1 MMDAGIGMV
10 LLFLDGI
17 ALQQGGFFDFMTGG
31 QALGSDD
38 PLIGNMTIAIFV
50 VAGFGILVG
59 VINAVVRKKMTDGT
73 KMRRIMKETRAYN
86 NEVKQA
92 YKAKDQEKINRLN
105 RKRSYINKLNMEM
118 MQMNMRPM
126 IITIV
131 PFMLLILVVL
141 PFLFSYTVAISPVSL
156 NVIPGDFFMLT
167 CTAEQ
172 VADTEH
178 ICVKENEIFLISWY
192 MLAAMAFSGM
202 IIKVTK
208 TDWGIGS

>member
-1 MMDAGIGMV
+1 MI
-10 LLFLDGI
+10 
-17 ALQQGGFFDFMTGG
+17 LQQGGFFDFMTGG
-31 QALGSDD
+31 EGLGSDD
-38 PLIGNMTIAIFV
+38 PVIPHMAMAVFA

-59 VINAVVRKKMTDGT
+59 VINAIVRKKMTDSD
-73 KMRRIMKETRAYN
+73 KMKRILKETREFN
-86 NEVKQA
+86 KEMKLA
-92 YKAKDQEKINRLN
+92 YKSKDQEKINKLN
-105 RKRSYINKLNMEM
+105 RKRAYISRLSMEM

-141 PFLFSYTVAISPVSL
+141 PFLFSYTVAISPISL
-156 NVIPGDFFMLT
+156 NVIPADLFVMT

-172 VADTEH
+172 AADTEH
-178 ICVKENEIFLISWY
+178 VCSLENEIFLISWY

>member
-1 MMDAGIGMV
+1 MDMGMAMV

-17 ALQQGGFFDFMTGG
+17 TLQQGGIFDFLTGG
-31 QALGSDD
+31 QGLGSDD
-38 PLIGNMTIAIFV
+38 PVITNMIVAVFA

-59 VINAVVRKKMTDGT
+59 VINAIVRKKMTDAA
-73 KMRRIMKETRAYN
+73 KMQRILNETRAYN
-86 NEVKQA
+86 KEMKLA
-92 YKAKDQEKINRLN
+92 YKSKDQDKINKLN
-105 RKRSYINKLNMEM
+105 RKRAYISRLSMEM

-156 NVIPGDFFMLT
+156 NVIPGDYFVMT

-172 VADTEH
+172 AADNEH
-178 ICVKENEIFLISWY
+178 VCVRENEIFLISWY

-208 TDWGIGS
+208 TDWGIGT